1 MVKKSLSEICL
12 FDTFYPHIHMWGT
25 KNDHFLKKEDDE
37 GDHNDDND
45 DEDDEEEED
54 YDEDDGWKLK
64 VAMHWEGRQRQDM
77 TPSSHSNPIIR
88 HTSRVLY
95 LIMSYWR
102 SH

>member
-45 DEDDEEEED
+45 DI
-54 YDEDDGWKLK
+54 Y
-64 VAMHWEGRQRQDM
+64 
-77 TPSSHSNPIIR
+77 
-88 HTSRVLY
+88 
-95 LIMSYWR
+95 IMMSVCLCVCL
-102 SH
+102 